1 METMGYIFGLA
12 GLSFALMAW
21 EKIATLRKEFESLK
35 QQLEQGG
42 VLKKEK
48 GTGNE

>member
-21 EKIATLRKEFESLK
+21 EKIAALRKEFESLK
-35 QQLEQGG
+35 QQLEQSG

-48 GTGNE
+48 GSGNE